1 MTATH
6 TVFTYGTL
14 QLPSIQQQLFGRT
27 IEGHDDMLHGFAL
40 GKIPISD
47 PVISR
52 EVGCDHYLA
61 IYPAETARPLH
72 GKVLQLSESELATA
86 DHYEGI
92 LYQRI
97 QVFLHS
103 GEKAWVYRYKDD
115 SPPGLRH
122 DGKTAA

>member
-6 TVFTYGTL
+6 AVFTYGTL

-52 EVGCDHYLA
+52 EIGCDHYLA

-72 GKVLQLSESELATA
+72 GKVLQLSEAELLIA
-86 DHYEGI
+86 DHYEGT

-103 GEKAWVYRYKDD
+103 GEKAWVYRYKDE

-122 DGKTAA
+122 DGKSAA